1 MKKTYIQPVA
11 ECMVYDTEIMQLPIK
26 NSTGSGTQLTN
37 SFYEEEEDEEEEEPV
52 TKKRKSV
59 WD

>member
-26 NSTGSGTQLTN
+26 NSTGSGRQLTN
-37 SFYEEEEDEEEEEPV
+37 SFSEEEEEEEEPV

>member
-26 NSTGSGTQLTN
+26 NSTGSGRQLTN
-37 SFYEEEEDEEEEEPV
+37 SFYEEEEEEPV

>member
-37 SFYEEEEDEEEEEPV
+37 SFYEEEEEEPV